1 MPAVAGR
8 ADPTRIGSVRAMTT
22 VLKAPDRPD
31 TAPGA
36 RPRGRTVLAW
46 LVLAVWIGLAV
57 GAFSLSGRL
66 DSVTRDNQADY
77 LPASAQSTR
86 VLAAEAGLPSG
97 GDGLLVVVYERV
109 DGIRPG
115 DREAAA
121 RDYTELAERFGT
133 RPVGAPEVTASSRGT
148 ALVFGLTLDSTWVA
162 DEAEATTVADAREIV
177 SDGPDGL
184 RAYVT
189 GPSAIGADMDEIF
202 DSVDA
207 TLMLAT
213 SVVVALLLILTY
225 RSPLLWLVPLVSVG
239 VAAIT
244 SMGAVYALT
253 QVFGFTITSMSSAL
267 MIVLVFGA
275 GTDYALLLVS
285 RYREELH
292 RHERPVD
299 AMLAAL
305 RGAGPAI
312 AASAGTVVAGL
323 LCLLAADLNSTSGL
337 GPVGAAGIGAALL
350 VMLTFFPA
358 LLVVLGRRVFWPFVP
373 RLGAEARRSGSR
385 WARLGELVD
394 RRRVV
399 SWAVPMVVLGGLS
412 LGLVGANGS
421 LPQLDQFAR
430 AVPDSVVGAKLIDER
445 FPGQGGQPVTVMS
458 RPDVS
463 TDVLAAVRSTPGVA
477 SARIGQVGDEW
488 VEISAIPVDSPES
501 AGETATIKRLRV
513 DLQELVGDAALV
525 GGPSAEL
532 LDTDE
537 TNTSD
542 RTRVMPLILLVV
554 LVILGLLLRAVVA
567 PLVLVATVVVS
578 FVGSLGLCNLLF
590 EHVLGFAGWE
600 SSVLLIG
607 FLFLVALGVDYNI
620 FLMSRVREEA
630 AHHGTVEG
638 TKRGLA
644 VTGGVITSAGVV
656 LAATFAVLA
665 TLPLV
670 MLIQIGILVAVGV
683 LIDTVLVRSIVVPA
697 LTMSLG
703 SRTWWPSKLWRTRE
717 DRGEDRVDVPV

>member
-1 MPAVAGR
+1 MLP
-8 ADPTRIGSVRAMTT
+8 
-22 VLKAPDRPD
+22 
-31 TAPGA
+31 
-36 RPRGRTVLAW
+36 W
-46 LVLAVWIGLAV
+46 LMLAVWIGLVV
-57 GAFSLSGRL
+57 GSFSLAGKL

-77 LPASAQSTR
+77 LPASAQSTK
-86 VLAAEAGLPSG
+86 VLQAEAGLPG
-97 GDGLLVVVYERV
+97 GEDGLLVVVYERAG
-109 DGIRPG
+109 GIQPG
-115 DREAAA
+115 DREAAV
-121 RDYTELAERFGT
+121 RGYTELAERFGNDT
-133 RPVGAPEVTASSRGT
+133 DAPPEIVESDDGT
-148 ALVFGLTLDSTWVA
+148 ALMFGLPLDREWVA
-162 DEAEATTVADAREIV
+162 DEAEVVSIADAR
-177 SDGPDGL
+177 DLLADRPDGL
-184 RAYVT
+184 NAYVT
-189 GPSAIGADMDEIF
+189 GPSAIGADMDEVF

-207 TLMLAT
+207 KLMLAT
-213 SVVVALLLILTY
+213 ALVVALLLILTY
-225 RSPLLWLVPLVSVG
+225 RSPLLWLVPLASVG
-239 VAAIT
+239 AAAIM

-253 QVFGFTITSMSSAL
+253 QVFDFTITSMSSAL

-292 RHERPVD
+292 HHERPID

-305 RGAGPAI
+305 RRAAPAI
-312 AASAGTVVAGL
+312 AASAGTVAAGL

-350 VMLTFFPA
+350 VMLTLLPA

-373 RLGAEARRSGSR
+373 RLGVETHASDSR

-399 SWAVPMVVLGGLS
+399 SWAVPLVVLGALT
-412 LGLVGANGS
+412 LGLVGASGS

-430 AVPDSVVGAKLIDER
+430 STPDSVIGAKTIDER
-445 FPGQGGQPVTVMS
+445 FPGQGGQPVRVMS
-458 RPDVS
+458 RPDQS
-463 TDVLAAVRSTPGVA
+463 SDVLAAVESTPGVA
-477 SARIGQVGDEW
+477 SAEIRRASDDW
-488 VEISAIPVDSPES
+488 VEIVAIPVDSPES
-501 AGETATIKRLRV
+501 AGETATIKRLRAHLHEV
-513 DLQELVGDAALV
+513 AGEAALV

-532 LDTDE
+532 LDTDK
-537 TNTSD
+537 TNMSD
-542 RTRVMPLILLVV
+542 RNRVMPLILLVV
-554 LVILGLLLRAVVA
+554 LVILGLLLRAIVA

-578 FVGSLGLCNLLF
+578 FFGALGLCNLLF
-590 EHVLGFAGWE
+590 DHVLGFAGWE
-600 SSVLLIG
+600 SSVPLIG

-620 FLMSRVREEA
+620 FLMNRVREEA
-630 AHHGTVEG
+630 ARHGTVDG

-683 LIDTVLVRSIVVPA
+683 LIDTLLVRSIVVPA

-703 SRTWWPSKLWRTRE
+703 SRIWWPSKLWRAE
-717 DRGEDRVDVPV
+717 EERVDDSVHATG